1 MPIDLITLGAALL
14 TGLIGGVHC
23 LVMCGGVATGLAAAS
38 RGPGDAPVTGRAALN
53 AALALNIGRVIG
65 YSIGGLL
72 VGVFGTV
79 LVQGL
84 DLPRLMFALRLAVGL
99 VLILVGLR
107 LLGGRDRLGAV
118 GRIGRAIWPTLQKL
132 GRGLLPADRAWK
144 RLVLGALWGWLP
156 CGLSWSMLLV
166 ALFTVDPLNATLTMA
181 AFGTGTLLTMV
192 PVTWGSARLAR
203 RLAQPRLRRSLGA
216 LVIAAGS
223 LTVFAP
229 WLIHVPALHDLLSAL
244 GCRTL
249 PPS

>member
-1 MPIDLITLGAALL
+1 MPVDLLTLGAAFIS
-14 TGLIGGVHC
+14 GLIGSVHC

-38 RGPGDAPVTGRAALN
+38 RAPGDAPLTGRAAFD

-72 VGVFGTV
+72 VGIFGTA

-84 DLPRLMFALRLAVGL
+84 DLPRLMLILRMAVGVVM
-99 VLILVGLR
+99 VLIGLR
-107 LLGGRDRLGAV
+107 LIGGRDRLGAV
-118 GRIGRAIWPTLQKL
+118 GRIGKAVWPALQKL
-132 GRGLLPADRAWK
+132 GRGLLPADRTWK

-181 AFGTGTLLTMV
+181 AFGSATLLTMV

-203 RLAQPRLRRSLGA
+203 RLAQPRLRRTLGT
-216 LVIAAGS
+216 LVITAGAIT
-223 LTVFAP
+223 LLAP
-229 WLIHVPALHDLLSAL
+229 WLMRVPALHDLLAAL

-249 PPS
+249 PL